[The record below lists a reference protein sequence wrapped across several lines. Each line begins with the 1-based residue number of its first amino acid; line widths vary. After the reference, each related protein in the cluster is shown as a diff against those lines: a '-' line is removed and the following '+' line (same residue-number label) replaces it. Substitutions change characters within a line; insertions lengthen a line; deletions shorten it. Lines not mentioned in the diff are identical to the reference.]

1 MRLKIKLN
9 QTQTLFSDKNL
20 SENDFKI
27 LNDLRQR
34 QLETLEQVQT
44 KNLLS
49 VKLNESKWML
59 FKNSVIQNETLT
71 FEENLE
77 IFKKSVIVNDYV
89 LIVDKSFKSGKL
101 CIVHTAKKI

>member
-34 QLETLEQVQT
+34 QLETLEQVQI

-49 VKLNESKWML
+49 QTNP
-59 FKNSVIQNETLT
+59 N
-71 FEENLE
+71 
-77 IFKKSVIVNDYV
+77 
-89 LIVDKSFKSGKL
+89 G
-101 CIVHTAKKI
+101 